1 VLYAART
8 LARIGA
14 DAHVGASCA
23 AEDRA
28 DLLPAL
34 EAFGLPVHWHESSVT
49 SAYTFDYDGDRRSM
63 RQDAVGDRWTT
74 ADALEAV
81 ADAEWVHVGA
91 LVRTDFPKDT
101 LERLAAGGR
110 RLLLDAQ
117 GLVRT
122 PDIGPLR
129 TDGDIGDVLRHV
141 TVLKLS
147 DEEAET
153 IVGSAEPARLHV
165 LDVPEIILTLGSRGS
180 VVVTTDRI
188 EHIVARKVLG
198 PVDPTGA
205 GDTFSAAYLA
215 ARATGSA
222 PRDAAGAAAI
232 AVAAFLA
239 GE

>member
-1 VLYAART
+1 LR
-8 LARIGA
+8 
-14 DAHVGASCA
+14 
-23 AEDRA
+23 DRA
-28 DLLPAL
+28 DLLPVL
-34 EAFGLPVHWHESSVT
+34 ESFGLPVHWHESST
-49 SAYTFDYDGDRRSM
+49 TTAYTFHYEGDRRIM
-63 RQDAVGDRWTT
+63 RQDAVGDPWTT
-74 ADALEAV
+74 AEALEAV

-91 LVRTDFPKDT
+91 LVRTDFPEDT

-129 TDGDIGDVLRHV
+129 TDGDIADVLRHV

-147 DEEAET
+147 DEEAEA
-153 IVGSAEPARLHV
+153 IVGSAEPAKLQA
-165 LDVPEIILTLGSRGS
+165 LDVSEIILTLGSRGS
-180 VVVTTDRI
+180 VVVTKDRI
-188 EHIVARKVLG
+188 EHIFARDVVG

-215 ARATGSA
+215 ARTTGSA
-222 PRDAAGAAAI
+222 PRDAANEATI
-232 AVAAFLA
+232 AVAAFLT